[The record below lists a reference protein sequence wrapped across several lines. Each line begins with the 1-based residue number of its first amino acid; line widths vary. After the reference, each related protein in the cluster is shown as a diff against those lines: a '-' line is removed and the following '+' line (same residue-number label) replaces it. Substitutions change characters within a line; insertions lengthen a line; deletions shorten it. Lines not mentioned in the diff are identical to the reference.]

1 MAKVN
6 KGFTLIELIVVVAI
20 VGLLA
25 TAATIIY
32 SKSQAKARDTR
43 RAEDLA
49 TIKDALKMYYQQHY
63 FYPHENDQCSI
74 SGITGSFDSSNCNGI
89 GDWKD
94 ASSQYLAVYTD
105 LVSNGYLKLL
115 PKDPINDFDY
125 EYFYEPSGPTDA
137 DGKVVDD
144 CSTAATD
151 CVTMLIG
158 ARMELPLNGGSGF
171 CFSDQDSLT
180 TNWQNSTGQHGWCDN
195 L

>member
-63 FYPHENDQCSI
+63 FYPHENGQCSI
-74 SGITGSFDSSNCNGI
+74 NGLTEVFDSSNCNGA
-89 GDWKD
+89 GDWTN
-94 ASSQYLAVYTD
+94 SSGQYLDIYTE
-105 LVSNGYLKLL
+105 LVSNGFIKSM
-115 PKDPINDFDY
+115 PKDPINDFGY

-137 DGKVVDD
+137 DGIIVDD
-144 CSTAATD
+144 CSTAPTD
-151 CVTMLIG
+151 CVTMLVG
-158 ARMELPLNGGSGF
+158 ARMELPQNGGLGL
-171 CFSDQDSLT
+171 CFSDQESLAI
-180 TNWQNSTGQHGWCDN
+180 NWQNWCDN